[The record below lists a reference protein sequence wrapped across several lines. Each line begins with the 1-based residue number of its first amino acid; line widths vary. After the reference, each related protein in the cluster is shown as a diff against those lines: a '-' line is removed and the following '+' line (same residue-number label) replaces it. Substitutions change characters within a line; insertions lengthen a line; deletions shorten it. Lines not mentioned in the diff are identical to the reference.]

1 MTLTARRELFVQHVA
16 AGKSQREALVLAYP
30 NAAKWKEGV
39 AASRASDMAARPEV
53 RARLDELRAMVQT
66 KTETLFTKS
75 IAEIRAFVLQDAWE
89 VANADPSELI
99 THRRLNCRHCHGRDH
114 AYRWRDEKE
123 FWSALAAASEAQDDW
138 EGRPANKRARK
149 RPELPTD
156 EGGYGF
162 KRLAPPSP
170 DCPECEG
177 EGIED
182 TRLADIR
189 TLSGPARRLYNGVEV
204 KKDGVKV
211 VLRDKEAARQLL
223 AKHAGMI
230 DDKFKIAGAILTA
243 PADLTPEIAAAIAAQ
258 LQNDV

>member
-1 MTLTARRELFVQHVA
+1 MALTARREKFAQEVA
-16 AGKSQREALVLAYP
+16 RGKTATDAYR
-30 NAAKWKEGV
+30 ASFTVGKMSEKTLWSE
-39 AASRASDMAARPEV
+39 ASRIAIIPDVAQRIEV
-53 RARLDELRAMVQT
+53 LRAKANVR
-66 KTETLFTKS
+66 TEELFTKS
-75 IAEIRAFVLQDAWE
+75 IAEIRALVLEDAWN
-89 VANADPSELI
+89 VATADPSKLV
-99 THRRLNCRHCHGRDH
+99 THKRLNCRHCHGRDH

-123 FWSALAAASEAQDDW
+123 FWAALAAASEAQDDW
-138 EGRPANKRARK
+138 NERPANKRARK

-162 KRLAPPSP
+162 KKMHPPSP

-177 EGIED
+177 EGISY
-182 TRLADIR
+182 TRLADVE
-189 TLSGPARRLYNGVEV
+189 TLNGPERSLYYGVEV
-204 KKDGVKV
+204 KKDGVK
-211 VLRDKEAARQLL
+211 LNMRDKEAARQLL